1 MQIRPKL
8 AVIRLLFDNF
18 VIMKNL
24 LTTLTALVC
33 LLMCGADADAAR
45 RGGREFKVYGPQG
58 GIAMDVTLPDGIDPE
73 AWTIGAMEG
82 TGAKEGTGAMEG
94 TGAKEGTGTTGR
106 KRPMVILMHGIFS
119 SGNIVPMPA
128 LARELAKAGIASI
141 RFDFGGHWR
150 SEGEMQHMTIGNEI
164 ADALA
169 MWEYAKSLPYVS
181 EIGLLGHSQGGVVAS
196 MTAGIL
202 AERGEKPAGLVLIA
216 PGSVIQDACRNGRFF
231 GAEFDPADPPEY
243 VKCFGMM
250 KLGREYILT
259 TQELDIY
266 GTAKAYTGPVRLIHG
281 SKDTIVPMSCSER
294 FVETYGERSE
304 LIVVE
309 GENHMITLRKKKT
322 VDLAVEFFRD
332 LWN

>member
-1 MQIRPKL
+1 MIFRSE
-8 AVIRLLFDNF
+8 FDNF
-18 VIMKNL
+18 VNMKNL
-24 LTTLTALVC
+24 LTTLTVLVC
-33 LLMCGADADAAR
+33 LLLGGAEADAAR
-45 RGGREFKVYGPQG
+45 RGDREFKVYGPQG
-58 GIAMDVTLPDGIDPE
+58 GIAMDVTLPDGVDPE
-73 AWTIGAMEG
+73 VD
-82 TGAKEGTGAMEG
+82 KC
-94 TGAKEGTGTTGR
+94 
-106 KRPMVILMHGIFS
+106 PMVILMHGIFS

-169 MWEYAKSLPYVS
+169 MWEYAKSLPYAS

-202 AERGEKPAGLVLIA
+202 TERGEEPAGLVLIA
-216 PGSVIQDACRNGRFF
+216 PGSVVQDACRNGRFF

>member
-1 MQIRPKL
+1 MIFQ
-8 AVIRLLFDNF
+8 AEFDNF
-18 VIMKNL
+18 VNMKNL
-24 LTTLTALVC
+24 LTTLTVLVC
-33 LLMCGADADAAR
+33 LLMCGAEADAAR
-45 RGGREFKVYGPQG
+45 RGGREFKVYGPLG
-58 GIAMDVTLPDGIDPE
+58 GIAMDVTLPDGVDPE

-82 TGAKEGTGAMEG
+82 TGAT
-94 TGAKEGTGTTGR
+94 EGTGTTGR
-106 KRPMVILMHGIFS
+106 KCPMVILMHGIFS

-150 SEGEMQHMTIGNEI
+150 SEGEMQKMTIANEI